1 MAYDTHSASIGSAL
15 DCYAGGWSW
24 GFLARSAGY
33 LRHTLLS
40 LLGFSPSA
48 PLVTLL
54 SMCAWILHHPA
65 PLSQLIPIPLTN
77 IKHTGHCC

>member
-1 MAYDTHSASIGSAL
+1 MAYDTHLTSIGYAL

-24 GFLARSAGY
+24 GFLSWSAGD

-54 SMCAWILHHPA
+54 SMCAWILHRPA
-65 PLSQLIPIPLTN
+65 PHSPAQLPFPS
-77 IKHTGHCC
+77 